1 MCIASGRTGRM
12 GKQGVAFSFVT
23 PMQGDE
29 LSKIERKINS
39 ELLPDE
45 ELQAEIDEIRAET
58 MPNLAEEEA

>member
-1 MCIASGRTGRM
+1 M

-23 PMQGDE
+23 PRQGDE

-45 ELQAEIDEIRAET
+45 DLQAKIDEIRAET
-58 MPNLAEEEA
+58 MPNLPKKKPKNRYRRAL